1 MAKRE
6 DEELEQAEVVAAPP
20 RKGRARL
27 VIALVAGVLVIGG
40 AGYAFMRGHHGADA
54 TVAGKAGKS
63 ARGPKAPPLPEFYLP
78 LEPAFV
84 VNFRDDDSLRYLQ
97 VGVSLMSHDQAA
109 LTVAKGAD
117 PVIRDALVMLFSR
130 QDYSILSDPAGKQKL
145 QVEALAAVRKI
156 VGARLGRP
164 GIDALYFTSFVMQ

>member
-6 DEELEQAEVVAAPP
+6 DEELEQAAVATPP
-20 RKGRARL
+20 RKGRSRL

-40 AGYAFMRGHHGADA
+40 GYAFMRGHQGAA
-54 TVAGKAGKS
+54 APVAGKAGKS
-63 ARGPKAPPLPEFYLP
+63 ARGAKAPALPEFYLP

-109 LTVAKGAD
+109 LTVAKDAD